1 MKPSFFKRNTELLSQ
16 KLKENL
22 RSLKQWYL
30 NTPERALLE
39 AYQAAQSIRNIEIQH
54 FNNKKISPKSANYT
68 ENVMSYWQ
76 GYLNKKLTIIKVKL
90 AEFRLSRGIINISNS
105 TLLENL
111 KFIDEVVEKYNI
123 KDEIISNSP
132 VIPPSQPLKIKQ
144 TKVNNQ
150 PESSEINSVKVPV
163 PPFTQKTGA
172 LPRSIGRTINK
183 IKADLAPQA
192 EEDFI
197 RNYRISTNRTKTAVR
212 FLILLVIVP
221 LLTQQLS
228 KQFLIT
234 PILDRIRG
242 DNEIQIFLNS
252 DMEVEALQKLKSFEE
267 QLRFQ
272 YLLNQA
278 PPLSSE
284 VIKETVKN
292 KALEIAEEFRFK
304 SNSAISNV
312 FADLLSLITFAVIIS
327 SSKRE
332 IVTVKLFLD
341 NIVYGL
347 SDSAKAFLIILFT
360 DIFVGFHSPHGWDV
374 ILETLAKH
382 LGLPASRNAIFLFI
396 ATFPV
401 ILNTIF
407 KYWIFRYL
415 SRLSPSAL
423 ATLKEMDE

>member
-1 MKPSFFKRNTELLSQ
+1 MKPSLFKINTELLRQ

-22 RSLKQWYL
+22 RSLKQWYSD
-30 NTPERALLE
+30 TPERALLE

-54 FNNKKISPKSANYT
+54 FNNKKISPKSADYT

-76 GYLNKKLTIIKVKL
+76 GYLNKKLTLIKVRL

-105 TLLENL
+105 TLLEKL
-111 KFIDEVVEKYNI
+111 KFIDEVLEKYSI

-132 VIPPSQPLKIKQ
+132 AIPPSQPLQIQQSGVKK
-144 TKVNNQ
+144 Q
-150 PESSEINSVKVPV
+150 PESSNINGVKVP
-163 PPFTQKTGA
+163 PLTQKTGA

-183 IKADLAPQA
+183 IKADFAPQA
-192 EEDFI
+192 EEDFL
-197 RNYRISTNRTKTAVR
+197 RNYRISRNRTRTAVR
-212 FLILLVIVP
+212 FLLLLIIVP
-221 LLTQQLS
+221 VLTQQLS
-228 KQFLIT
+228 KHFLVT

-242 DNEIQIFLNS
+242 DNEIQIFLNT
-252 DMEVEALQKLKSFEE
+252 DMEVEALQKLKSFEK

-272 YLLNQA
+272 YLLHQA

-284 VIKETVKN
+284 VIKESVKN
-292 KALEIAEEFRFK
+292 KAVEIAGEFRFK

-312 FADLLSLITFAVIIS
+312 FADLLSLVAFGVVIS

-332 IVTVKLFLD
+332 IVTVKLFID

-360 DIFVGFHSPHGWDV
+360 DIFVGFHSPHGWEV
-374 ILETLAKH
+374 ILETLAEH

-401 ILNTIF
+401 ILDTIF

>member
-1 MKPSFFKRNTELLSQ
+1 MKYSFFKRNIELLSQ
-16 KLKENL
+16 KLKENS

-30 NTPERALLE
+30 DTPERALLE

-54 FNNKKISPKSANYT
+54 FNNKKISPKSADYT
-68 ENVMSYWQ
+68 KNVMSYWQ

-105 TLLENL
+105 PLLEKL

-123 KDEIISNSP
+123 KDELISNSP
-132 VIPPSQPLKIKQ
+132 VRQTSQPLQIEHNQVKK
-144 TKVNNQ
+144 Q
-150 PESSEINSVKVPV
+150 PESSDINGVKVP
-163 PPFTQKTGA
+163 PLTQKTGA

-183 IKADLAPQA
+183 IKADFAPQA

-197 RNYRISTNRTKTAVR
+197 RNYRISRSRTKTALR
-212 FLILLVIVP
+212 FLILLIIVP
-221 LLTQQLS
+221 LLTQQIS

-252 DMEVEALQKLKSFEE
+252 DMEVEALEKLKSFEE

-272 YLLNQA
+272 YLLAQA

-284 VIKETVKN
+284 VIKESVKN
-292 KALEIAEEFRFK
+292 KAVEIAEEFRFK

-312 FADLLSLITFAVIIS
+312 FADLLSLVAFGVVIA

-360 DIFVGFHSPHGWDV
+360 DIFVGFHSPHGWEV
-374 ILETLAKH
+374 VLETLAEH